1 MYNGTMKR
9 NFVLFLS
16 GRFVSLMGS
25 EIQRIAIPLFIL
37 QLTGSGTMMGLFLMF
52 STIPSLV
59 FLPFA
64 GVIGDRVNK
73 KHAMI
78 VCDFFSGSIILIM
91 AYLTHIQVI
100 TFEILL
106 ILQIPMAVISSFFGV
121 ATSSFLPQIIERK
134 NILRANSIKSALDNV
149 ASIAG
154 PSIAGLLFGFAGIEI
169 VFILN
174 AVSYIISAVSEIFI
188 SYKHTKPEPFK
199 GNVIKMFLSQT
210 REGFVYIKS
219 DRQLVL
225 LLLFGGVI
233 LNFLIAPFI
242 GVIVP
247 YVSRQV
253 LNFSSTQFGLL
264 QSIASIGVLS
274 SSVLIAFLSK
284 NIKNKTLFSV
294 GMVAQSIALIAYSI
308 VVFPT
313 IRNSSLLSPL
323 AVFVLISTC
332 IFLYRFFNSI
342 VSIPLMSHLQTTVKE
357 SMLSRFFALLTL
369 FRNITVPVGMALFG
383 FLLDK
388 VQPHILLS
396 VLSVSGLLIS
406 LVFIRKI
413 ELKQ

>member
-1 MYNGTMKR
+1 MKR

-73 KHAMI
+73 KNAMI
-78 VCDFFSGSIILIM
+78 ICDFLNGSIILFM

-106 ILQIPMAVISSFFGV
+106 ILQIPMAIISSFFGV

-134 NILRANSIKSALDNV
+134 SILRANSIKSALDNV

-174 AVSYIISAVSEIFI
+174 AFSYIISAISEIFI
-188 SYKHTKPEPFK
+188 SYKHTKPKPFK
-199 GNVIKMFLSQT
+199 GNVIKMFLTQT
-210 REGFVYIKS
+210 GEGLTYIKN

-264 QSIASIGVLS
+264 ESIASIGVLS

-284 NIKNKTLFSV
+284 NIKNKTLFSI
-294 GMVAQSIALIAYSI
+294 GMVAQSVALIAYSI

-313 IRNSSLLSPL
+313 VRNSSLLSPL
-323 AVFVLISTC
+323 VIFVLISAC

-357 SMLSRFFALLTL
+357 SMLSRFFALLAL
-369 FRNITVPVGMALFG
+369 FKNITVPVGMALFG